1 MQDAD
6 RFPATEAAAYLSSH
20 GISAEIHQRA
30 LGAEDVASALCG
42 AVELL
47 RARYLVMG
55 AYGHSRLREAVLGG
69 ATRHMLESSPV
80 PLVMTH

>member
-1 MQDAD
+1 MCIRD
-6 RFPATEAAAYLSSH
+6 R
-20 GISAEIHQRA
+20 
-30 LGAEDVASALCG
+30 LCG
-42 AVELL
+42 VVQLL

-69 ATRHMLESSPV
+69 ATRYMLESSPV